1 MGAGRGRPGPD
12 GTGPPLSQV
21 QATMTVEI
29 RAVRRLWQVR
39 RSLLT
44 PTRGG
49 TERSNVPLTMPR
61 VSRHAFGCMARH
73 GSSHAWRTSRYAA
86 LPPRGL
92 AGPNRRRRSLADGK
106 ARRGSIRLA
115 WRTRLPS
122 VQTAFSAAFSHA
134 DAYHTGYLGV
144 EGVEVR
150 RPTFPLGW
158 AGEARRGRV
167 RREYPGVPR
176 QHIPY

>member
-1 MGAGRGRPGPD
+1 MCHSRCLAC
-12 GTGPPLSQV
+12 S
-21 QATMTVEI
+21 
-29 RAVRRLWQVR
+29 RR
-39 RSLLT
+39 
-44 PTRGG
+44 
-49 TERSNVPLTMPR
+49 
-61 VSRHAFGCMARH
+61 AFGCMARH

-92 AGPNRRRRSLADGK
+92 AGPNRSRRSLADGK

-158 AGEARRGRV
+158 AGLARPGRAECAV
-167 RREYPGVPR
+167 STLKYPASTYPTSTEYPSCSRRLPAHTLLVPSA
-176 QHIPY
+176 P